1 MTECSTLRV
10 PMSLEVIATVVH
22 DHSQLQKMQKL
33 NFCKEEGAKAFAEG
47 NGNAF
52 PASLPWQTIFL
63 NFLSQCSAAMC
74 VAMRQ
79 HSGGKVVGDRAVPRY
94 KSPSP
99 AVVPTLQHLI
109 FLIPTLAPTP
119 SLLGPHLKSTWN
131 VSSFGRPKAVS
142 LVRTEIQLNQASP

>member
-1 MTECSTLRV
+1 
-10 PMSLEVIATVVH
+10 MSLEVIATVVH
-22 DHSQLQKMQKL
+22 DHSQLQKMQRL
-33 NFCKEEGAKAFAEG
+33 NFCEEKEAKAFAEDG

-119 SLLGPHLKSTWN
+119 SLLGPHLKST
-131 VSSFGRPKAVS
+131 
-142 LVRTEIQLNQASP
+142 

>member
-1 MTECSTLRV
+1 
-10 PMSLEVIATVVH
+10 MSLEVIATVVH
-22 DHSQLQKMQKL
+22 DHSQLQKMQRL
-33 NFCKEEGAKAFAEG
+33 NFCEEEEAKAFAEG

-63 NFLSQCSAAMC
+63 NFLSQCSTSQCSTAMY

-79 HSGGKVVGDRAVPRY
+79 HSGGKVVGDRAASRY

-109 FLIPTLAPTP
+109 FVVPTLQHLIFVIPTLAPTP
-119 SLLGPHLKSTWN
+119 SLLGPHLKST
-131 VSSFGRPKAVS
+131 
-142 LVRTEIQLNQASP
+142 

>member
-10 PMSLEVIATVVH
+10 PMSLEVIATLVH
-22 DHSQLQKMQKL
+22 DHSQLQKMQRL
-33 NFCKEEGAKAFAEG
+33 NFCEEKEAKAFAEG

-74 VAMRQ
+74 AAMRQ

-119 SLLGPHLKSTWN
+119 SLLGPHLKST
-131 VSSFGRPKAVS
+131 
-142 LVRTEIQLNQASP
+142 